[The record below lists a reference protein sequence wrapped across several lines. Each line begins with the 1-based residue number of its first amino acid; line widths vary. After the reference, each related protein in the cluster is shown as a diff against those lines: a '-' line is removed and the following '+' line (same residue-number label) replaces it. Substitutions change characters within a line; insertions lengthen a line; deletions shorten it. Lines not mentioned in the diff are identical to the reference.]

1 MELREKQ
8 DLISAMQSHIMPQKG
23 QGGPVVTEKCG
34 KKRKR
39 NMSNKEKYVTVKCY
53 IVKVHADIAKQT

>member
-8 DLISAMQSHIMPQKG
+8 DLISAMQSHIMSQKG

-34 KKRKR
+34 KKKKETCLTRK
-39 NMSNKEKYVTVKCY
+39 NMSQLSA
-53 IVKVHADIAKQT
+53 I